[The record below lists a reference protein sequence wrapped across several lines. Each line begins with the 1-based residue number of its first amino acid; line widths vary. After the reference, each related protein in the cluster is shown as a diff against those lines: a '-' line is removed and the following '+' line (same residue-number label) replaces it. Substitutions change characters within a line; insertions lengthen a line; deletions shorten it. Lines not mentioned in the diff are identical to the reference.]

1 MLCSVGNKAWYL
13 FFGFSHQ
20 SPICILILSIKKIL
34 ERCKTKGRKE
44 GGIRFCHLLELLR
57 PLPSSMPFPLDPTT
71 VTQTPTITSLM
82 LEMNEKKKIRSYFLT
97 MPSFYY
103 NLPFAHRQD
112 APMAARAAGGAVS
125 GMLQHFP
132 QSIDGMP
139 TNNGSAGAG
148 ARAGPAAVTSVAG
161 VTTALP
167 SAAEM
172 APATVTAAAPALGAF
187 MAAGAAAVANTAD
200 AAAVQETD
208 QDAERNK
215 WRYDPFQ
222 AAKKMR
228 QATKLQLVAAKEK
241 CNCKHSKCLKLYCE
255 CFRRGEYCTDCNCKN
270 CTNNVENETARK
282 EAVVSCTVVLFFF
295 FFFFFPFFFQT
306 QKTLLRGGL
315 I

>member
-1 MLCSVGNKAWYL
+1 MQDKREKGGGHSFLPP
-13 FFGFSHQ
+13 FGVASPLAVQHAFPPRSHN
-20 SPICILILSIKKIL
+20 
-34 ERCKTKGRKE
+34 
-44 GGIRFCHLLELLR
+44 CH
-57 PLPSSMPFPLDPTT
+57 PNPYHH
-71 VTQTPTITSLM
+71 ITM

-112 APMAARAAGGAVS
+112 APMAARAAGALAAGGAVS

-172 APATVTAAAPALGAF
+172 APATATAAAPALGAF